1 MRGNPFPSRNMT
13 DTAQPL
19 TLPEYLAPDAIVAC
33 WRDDSARP
41 RLDAYGY
48 TVKAGSPTPYMVRLR
63 VDNRPRRV
71 MVIQFSN
78 AGSAFVTVKGK
89 RLFLKAHHE
98 EALRG
103 I

>member
-1 MRGNPFPSRNMT
+1 MTTNTQPS
-13 DTAQPL
+13 
-19 TLPEYLAPDAIVAC
+19 TLPEYLAPDAIVSA

-71 MVIQFSN
+71 MVLQFSN
-78 AGSAFVTVKGK
+78 AGSAFVTVKGQ
-89 RLFLKAHHE
+89 RLFLKGHHE
-98 EALRG
+98 ESLRG
-103 I
+103 FQGDA